1 MNTQDL
7 RVSFRLPSVYADAL
21 RAETERCIAATG
33 GVAVSANEVARH
45 LLQTALSPQRAKPAD
60 PVPAQPPT
68 ASTTPDGFGVIAA
81 EVAKHGTI
89 EGTVLEFRERF
100 RGIAGLDGK
109 GAATWLVSRA
119 RRAGIRCKTAGH
131 RYVSAKERFNTHGA
145 YTIYAL
151 SVAA

>member
-7 RVSFRLPSVYADAL
+7 RVSFCLSTEYADAL
-21 RAETERCIAATG
+21 RTETERCIAAKG
-33 GVAVSANEVARH
+33 GGAVSVDEVARH
-45 LLQTALSPQRAKPAD
+45 LFLIALLLRRAD
-60 PVPAQPPT
+60 LVPVQPPV
-68 ASTTPDGFGVIAA
+68 ANAMPDGFGVIAA

-89 EGTVLEFRERF
+89 QGTVLEFRERF

-119 RRAGIRCKTAGH
+119 RRAGIRCKTVGH

-145 YTIYAL
+145 YTVYAL